1 MSKTLV
7 AYFSATGTT
16 GIAATAMAEAAGA
29 ELYEITPE
37 VPYTNDD
44 LNWRNEQS
52 RSSLEMND
60 PAGRPAIGGERV
72 SDMDQYDTIFLCFPI
87 WWYVAPTIVN
97 TFLESYDM
105 HGKKIVLFATSG
117 GSGFGKTLERL
128 EDSAPGAEIM
138 EGVMLNGE
146 KSKEEL
152 KDIVVKLLEK
162 NTLKTGI

>member
-1 MSKTLV
+1 MAKVLV

-16 GIAATAMAEAAGA
+16 GIAATALTEAAGA
-29 ELYEITPE
+29 DLYEILPE

-44 LNWRNEQS
+44 LNWRDEQS

-60 PAGRPAIGGERV
+60 PKGRPPIGGDKV
-72 SDMDQYDTIFLCFPI
+72 SNMEQYDTIFLCFPI

-97 TFLESYDM
+97 TFLESYDL

-128 EDSAPGAEIM
+128 EDSARGAAEIM

-146 KSKEEL
+146 KNKEEL
-152 KDIVVKLLEK
+152 RELTEHYI
-162 NTLKTGI
+162 

>member
-1 MSKTLV
+1 MAKILV

-16 GIAATAMAEAAGA
+16 GMEATALADAAGA
-29 ELYEITPE
+29 DLYEILPE

-44 LNWRNEQS
+44 LNWRDEQS

-60 PAGRPAIGGERV
+60 PKGRPAIGGDKV
-72 SDMDQYDTIFLCFPI
+72 SNMEQYDTIFLCFPI

-97 TFLESYDM
+97 SFLESYDM

-117 GSGFGKTLERL
+117 GSGFGKALERL
-128 EDSAPGAEIM
+128 EDSARGAAEIM

-146 KSKEEL
+146 WSKDGLAEM
-152 KDIVVKLLEK
+152 VKEYL
-162 NTLKTGI
+162 

>member
-7 AYFSATGTT
+7 AFFSATGTT
-16 GIAATAMAEAAGA
+16 GIAATALAEAAGA
-29 ELYEITPE
+29 DLYEIQPE

-44 LNWRNEQS
+44 LNWRDEQS
-52 RSSLEMND
+52 RSSIEMND
-60 PAGRPAIGGERV
+60 PKGRPPIGGDKV
-72 SDMDQYDTIFLCFPI
+72 SNMGQYDTIFLCFPI

-105 HGKKIVLFATSG
+105 RGKKIVLFATSG

-128 EDSAPGAEIM
+128 EDSAPGAAEIM

-146 KSKEEL
+146 LSKEKL
-152 KDIVVKLLEK
+152 KIIVKQYP
-162 NTLKTGI
+162 G

>member
-1 MSKTLV
+1 MSKVLV

-16 GIAATAMAEAAGA
+16 GMAATALADAAGA
-29 ELYEITPE
+29 DLYEILPE

-44 LNWRNEQS
+44 LNWRDEQS
-52 RSSLEMND
+52 RSSIEMND
-60 PAGRPAIGGERV
+60 PKGRPPIGGDKV
-72 SDMDQYDTIFLCFPI
+72 SNMGQYDTIFLCFPI

-105 HGKKIVLFATSG
+105 RGKKIVLFATSG

-128 EDSAPGAEIM
+128 EDSAPGAAEIM

-146 KSKEEL
+146 LSKEKL
-152 KDIVVKLLEK
+152 KIIVKQYP
-162 NTLKTGI
+162 G

>member
-1 MSKTLV
+1 MSKVLV

-16 GIAATAMAEAAGA
+16 GIAATALAEAVGA
-29 ELYEITPE
+29 DFYEIQPE

-44 LNWRNEQS
+44 LNWRDEQS
-52 RSSLEMND
+52 RSSIEMND
-60 PAGRPAIGGERV
+60 LKGRPPIGGDKV
-72 SDMDQYDTIFLCFPI
+72 SNIEQFDTIFLCFPI

-128 EDSAPGAEIM
+128 EDSAPGAEFM
-138 EGVMLNGE
+138 EGVMLNGM
-146 KSKEEL
+146 KSKEEMKGL
-152 KDIVVKLLEK
+152 AECYL
-162 NTLKTGI
+162 